1 MRVPVGILL
10 ISGMVVFL
18 YLFGLLVAYKHR
30 EVTGSLVNIEE
41 YEEPEDQTLSFTDN
55 LESALQ
61 PATSD
66 ILR

>member
-30 EVTGSLVNIEE
+30 EVARSLINI
-41 YEEPEDQTLSFTDN
+41 EEPEDQTFSITDN
-55 LESALQ
+55 LDSVFHS
-61 PATSD
+61 ATSD

>member
-30 EVTGSLVNIEE
+30 EVTRSLVNIEDI
-41 YEEPEDQTLSFTDN
+41 EEPEDQTFSFTDN
-55 LESALQ
+55 TEPAFHSAM
-61 PATSD
+61 SD